1 MLPSDNLDYDIED
14 VSIINF
20 DVRQEPSKTFK
31 LNIEKNRV
39 DGICDD
45 VEALKQTIFLILNT
59 ERYQHLIYSW
69 NYGVELND
77 LIGEP
82 ISYVIPE
89 LERRIT
95 EALIQDDRIEN
106 IDNFEFQNIKGK
118 VQCRFSVHSNICFCK
133 LHCNWCQG
141 IVYYITFSLI
151 KCVR

>member
-31 LNIEKNRV
+31 LNIEKSKI

-82 ISYVIPE
+82 ISFVIPE

-95 EALIQDDRIEN
+95 EALVQDDRIEN
-106 IDNFEFQNIKGK
+106 IDDFEFENQKGK
-118 VQCRFSVHSNICFCK
+118 VHCKFTVYSKYGNIK
-133 LHCNWCQG
+133 AEKVVS
-141 IVYYITFSLI
+141 I
-151 KCVR
+151 

>member
-59 ERYQHLIYSW
+59 KRYEHLIYSR

-118 VQCRFSVHSNICFCK
+118 VQCRFSVHTKYGNIK
-133 LHCNWCQG
+133 AEK
-141 IVYYITFSLI
+141 VVS
-151 KCVR
+151 V

>member
-1 MLPSDNLDYDIED
+1 MLPTDNIDYDIED

-59 ERYQHLIYSW
+59 ERYEHLIYSR

-118 VQCRFSVHSNICFCK
+118 VQCRFSV
-133 LHCNWCQG
+133 
-141 IVYYITFSLI
+141 
-151 KCVR
+151 

>member
-31 LNIEKNRV
+31 LNIEKSKI

-82 ISYVIPE
+82 ISFVIPE
-89 LERRIT
+89 LERRIK

-106 IDNFEFQNIKGK
+106 VDNFEFQNIKGK
-118 VQCRFSVHSNICFCK
+118 LQCRFSVHTKYGNIK
-133 LHCNWCQG
+133 AEK
-141 IVYYITFSLI
+141 VVS
-151 KCVR
+151 V

>member
-31 LNIEKNRV
+31 LNIEKSKI

-77 LIGEP
+77 LIGETR
-82 ISYVIPE
+82 SFVIPE
-89 LERRIT
+89 LERRIK
-95 EALIQDDRIEN
+95 EALIQDDRVEN
-106 IDNFEFQNIKGK
+106 VDNFEFQNIKGK
-118 VQCRFSVHSNICFCK
+118 VQCRFSVHTQYGNIK
-133 LHCNWCQG
+133 S
-141 IVYYITFSLI
+141 VKVVS
-151 KCVR
+151 V

>member
-118 VQCRFSVHSNICFCK
+118 VQCRFSVHTKYGNITAEK
-133 LHCNWCQG
+133 
-141 IVYYITFSLI
+141 VVS
-151 KCVR
+151 V

>member
-1 MLPSDNLDYDIED
+1 MIPTDAIDYDIED

-20 DVRQEPSKTFK
+20 NVRQEPSKTFI
-31 LNIEKNRV
+31 LHIEKNRV

-89 LERRIT
+89 LERRIK

-106 IDNFEFQNIKGK
+106 VDNFQFENIKGK
-118 VQCRFSVHSNICFCK
+118 VHCKFTVYSKYGNIKAEKVVSV
-133 LHCNWCQG
+133 
-141 IVYYITFSLI
+141 
-151 KCVR
+151 

>member
-1 MLPSDNLDYDIED
+1 MLPTDNIDYDIED

-59 ERYQHLIYSW
+59 ERYEHLIYSR

-118 VQCRFSVHSNICFCK
+118 VQCRFSVHTKYGNIK
-133 LHCNWCQG
+133 AEK
-141 IVYYITFSLI
+141 VVS
-151 KCVR
+151 

>member
-1 MLPSDNLDYDIED
+1 MIPTDSVDYDIED

-20 DVRQEPSKTFK
+20 NVRQEPSKTFK
-31 LNIEKNRV
+31 LNMERNKV

-45 VEALKQTIFLILNT
+45 VEALKQTIFLTLNT

-95 EALIQDDRIEN
+95 EALVQDDRIEN
-106 IDNFEFQNIKGK
+106 VDNFEFENQKGK
-118 VQCRFSVHSNICFCK
+118 VQCKFIVHTKYGNIK
-133 LHCNWCQG
+133 AEKVVS
-141 IVYYITFSLI
+141 I
-151 KCVR
+151 

>member
-1 MLPSDNLDYDIED
+1 MLPSDNLDYGIED

-31 LNIEKNRV
+31 LNIEKSKI

-82 ISYVIPE
+82 ISFVIPE
-89 LERRIT
+89 LERRIK

-106 IDNFEFQNIKGK
+106 VDNFEFQNIKGK
-118 VQCRFSVHSNICFCK
+118 LQCRFSVHTKYGNIK
-133 LHCNWCQG
+133 AEK
-141 IVYYITFSLI
+141 VVS
-151 KCVR
+151 V

>member
-31 LNIEKNRV
+31 LNIEKSKI

-45 VEALKQTIFLILNT
+45 VKALKQTIFLILNT

-82 ISYVIPE
+82 ISFVIPE
-89 LERRIT
+89 LERRIK
-95 EALIQDDRIEN
+95 EALIQDDRVEN
-106 IDNFEFQNIKGK
+106 VDNFEFQNIKGK
-118 VQCRFSVHSNICFCK
+118 VQCRFSVHTKYGNIK
-133 LHCNWCQG
+133 AEK
-141 IVYYITFSLI
+141 VVS
-151 KCVR
+151 V

>member
-1 MLPSDNLDYDIED
+1 MIPSDNVDYDIED

-20 DVRQEPSKTFK
+20 NVRQEPSKTFK
-31 LNIEKNRV
+31 LNMERNKV
-39 DGICDD
+39 DGICED
-45 VEALKQTIFLILNT
+45 VEALKQTIFLTLNT

-89 LERRIT
+89 LERRIK

-106 IDNFEFQNIKGK
+106 VDNFQFENIKGK
-118 VQCRFSVHSNICFCK
+118 VHCKFTVYSKYGNIKAEKVVSV
-133 LHCNWCQG
+133 
-141 IVYYITFSLI
+141 
-151 KCVR
+151 

>member
-1 MLPSDNLDYDIED
+1 VLPSDNLDYDIED

-59 ERYQHLIYSW
+59 ERYEHLIYSR

-118 VQCRFSVHSNICFCK
+118 VQCRFSVHTKYGNIK
-133 LHCNWCQG
+133 AEK
-141 IVYYITFSLI
+141 VVS
-151 KCVR
+151 V

>member
-31 LNIEKNRV
+31 LHIEKNRV

-59 ERYQHLIYSW
+59 ERYEHLIYSR

-95 EALIQDDRIEN
+95 EALIQDDRVEN
-106 IDNFEFQNIKGK
+106 VDNFEFQNIKGK
-118 VQCRFSVHSNICFCK
+118 LQCRFSVHTKYGNIK
-133 LHCNWCQG
+133 AEK
-141 IVYYITFSLI
+141 VVS
-151 KCVR
+151 V

>member
-59 ERYQHLIYSW
+59 ERYEHLIYSR

-118 VQCRFSVHSNICFCK
+118 VQCRF
-133 LHCNWCQG
+133 L
-141 IVYYITFSLI
+141 SLQ
-151 KCVR
+151 

>member
-1 MLPSDNLDYDIED
+1 MED

-20 DVRQEPSKTFK
+20 NVRQEPSKTFK
-31 LNIEKNRV
+31 LNMERNKV

-45 VEALKQTIFLILNT
+45 VEALKQTIFLTLNT

-89 LERRIT
+89 LERRIK

-106 IDNFEFQNIKGK
+106 VDNFQFENIKGK
-118 VQCRFSVHSNICFCK
+118 VHCKFTVYSKYGNIKAEKVVSV
-133 LHCNWCQG
+133 
-141 IVYYITFSLI
+141 
-151 KCVR
+151 

>member
-1 MLPSDNLDYDIED
+1 MLPTDNIDYDIED

-31 LNIEKNRV
+31 LNIEKSKI

-59 ERYQHLIYSW
+59 ERYEHLIYSR

-106 IDNFEFQNIKGK
+106 VDKFEFQNIKGK
-118 VQCRFSVHSNICFCK
+118 VQCRFSVHTKYGNIK
-133 LHCNWCQG
+133 AE
-141 IVYYITFSLI
+141 
-151 KCVR
+151 

>member
-1 MLPSDNLDYDIED
+1 MIPSDNVDYDIED

-20 DVRQEPSKTFK
+20 NVRQEPSKTFK
-31 LNIEKNRV
+31 LNIEKSKI

-82 ISYVIPE
+82 ISFVIPE
-89 LERRIT
+89 LERRIK
-95 EALIQDDRIEN
+95 EALIQDDRVEN
-106 IDNFEFQNIKGK
+106 VDNFEFQNVKGK
-118 VQCRFSVHSNICFCK
+118 VQCRFSVHTKYGNIK
-133 LHCNWCQG
+133 AEK
-141 IVYYITFSLI
+141 VVS
-151 KCVR
+151 V

>member
-1 MLPSDNLDYDIED
+1 MIPTDAIDYDIED

-31 LNIEKNRV
+31 LNTEKSKI
-39 DGICDD
+39 DGICDN
-45 VEALKQTIFLILNT
+45 VEALKQTIFLTLNT

-89 LERRIT
+89 LERRIK

-106 IDNFEFQNIKGK
+106 VDNFQFENIKGK
-118 VQCRFSVHSNICFCK
+118 VHCKFTVYSKYGNIKAEKVVSV
-133 LHCNWCQG
+133 
-141 IVYYITFSLI
+141 
-151 KCVR
+151 

>member
-31 LNIEKNRV
+31 LNIEKSKI

-45 VEALKQTIFLILNT
+45 VEALKQTIFLILNI
-59 ERYQHLIYSW
+59 ERYEHLIYSR

-82 ISYVIPE
+82 ISFVIPE
-89 LERRIT
+89 LERRIK

-106 IDNFEFQNIKGK
+106 VDNFQFENIKGK
-118 VQCRFSVHSNICFCK
+118 VHCKFTVYSKYENIKAEKVVSV
-133 LHCNWCQG
+133 
-141 IVYYITFSLI
+141 
-151 KCVR
+151 

>member
-1 MLPSDNLDYDIED
+1 MLPRDNLDYDIED

-59 ERYQHLIYSW
+59 ERYEHLIYSR
-69 NYGVELND
+69 NYDVELND

-118 VQCRFSVHSNICFCK
+118 VQCRFSVHTKYGNIK
-133 LHCNWCQG
+133 AEK
-141 IVYYITFSLI
+141 VVS
-151 KCVR
+151 V

>member
-1 MLPSDNLDYDIED
+1 MIPTDNIDYDIED

-45 VEALKQTIFLILNT
+45 VEALKQTIFFILNT

-118 VQCRFSVHSNICFCK
+118 VQCRFSVHTKYGNIK
-133 LHCNWCQG
+133 AEK
-141 IVYYITFSLI
+141 VVS
-151 KCVR
+151 V

>member
-14 VSIINF
+14 VSIINY

-31 LNIEKNRV
+31 LNIEKSKI

-82 ISYVIPE
+82 ISFVIPE
-89 LERRIT
+89 LERRIK
-95 EALIQDDRIEN
+95 EALIQDDRVEN
-106 IDNFEFQNIKGK
+106 VDNFEFQNIKGK
-118 VQCRFSVHSNICFCK
+118 VQCRFSVHTKYGNIK
-133 LHCNWCQG
+133 AEK
-141 IVYYITFSLI
+141 VVS
-151 KCVR
+151 V

>member
-1 MLPSDNLDYDIED
+1 MIPTDTIDYDIED

-20 DVRQEPSKTFK
+20 NVRQEPSKTFK
-31 LNIEKNRV
+31 LNMERNKV

-59 ERYQHLIYSW
+59 ERYEHLIYSR

-82 ISYVIPE
+82 VSYVIPE
-89 LERRIT
+89 LERRIK

-106 IDNFEFQNIKGK
+106 VDNFEFENQKGKFQCKFIVHTKYGNIKAEK
-118 VQCRFSVHSNICFCK
+118 VVSI
-133 LHCNWCQG
+133 
-141 IVYYITFSLI
+141 
-151 KCVR
+151 

>member
-1 MLPSDNLDYDIED
+1 MLPNDNLEYDIED

-31 LNIEKNRV
+31 LNIEKSKI

-82 ISYVIPE
+82 ISFVIPE
-89 LERRIT
+89 LERRIK
-95 EALIQDDRIEN
+95 EALIQDDRVEN

-118 VQCRFSVHSNICFCK
+118 VQCRFSVHTKYGNIK
-133 LHCNWCQG
+133 AEK
-141 IVYYITFSLI
+141 VVS
-151 KCVR
+151 V

>member
-1 MLPSDNLDYDIED
+1 MLPTDNIDYDIED

-118 VQCRFSVHSNICFCK
+118 VQCRFSVHTKYGNIK
-133 LHCNWCQG
+133 AEK
-141 IVYYITFSLI
+141 VVS
-151 KCVR
+151 V